1 MNPHVYEQQIQGG
14 VIQGMGYALWED
26 FRVTEGAVVTKNLST
41 YILPTSMDV
50 PDVLSVPVETYEESG
65 PFGLKGVGE
74 IGIVAALPCI
84 ANAVAGAIGFRI
96 YDAPLTPERILTA
109 LRRAA

>member
-1 MNPHVYEQQIQGG
+1 M
-14 VIQGMGYALWED
+14 
-26 FRVTEGAVVTKNLST
+26 
-41 YILPTSMDV
+41 
-50 PDVLSVPVETYEESG
+50 
-65 PFGLKGVGE
+65 KGVGE

-84 ANAVAGAIGFRI
+84 ANAVAGAIGSRI